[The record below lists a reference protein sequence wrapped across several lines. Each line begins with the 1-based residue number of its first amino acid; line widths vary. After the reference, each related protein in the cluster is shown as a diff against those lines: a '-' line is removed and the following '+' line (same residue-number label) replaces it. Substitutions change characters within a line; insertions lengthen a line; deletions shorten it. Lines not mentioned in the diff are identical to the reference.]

1 MPKHPER
8 KAERRAMPEAAATPP
23 LPPFQ
28 DPHGLVG
35 SKDGSLETAIGREV
49 REFRKR
55 QEMTVAELAKL
66 ADLSAGMLTKIKN
79 ASTSRSVATLQG
91 LSRALQLPATARFRK
106 HEGRRHA

>member
-35 SKDGSLETAIGREV
+35 SKDGSLETRTGSILATTKAASRLPSPAC
-49 REFRKR
+49 RKCP
-55 QEMTVAELAKL
+55 V
-66 ADLSAGMLTKIKN
+66 SMLRRVTTPSN
-79 ASTSRSVATLQG
+79 GARSFA
-91 LSRALQLPATARFRK
+91 
-106 HEGRRHA
+106 

>member
-8 KAERRAMPEAAATPP
+8 KAERRGMPEAAAKPAP
-23 LPPFQ
+23 PPFQ

-66 ADLSAGMLTKIKN
+66 AELSAGMLSKIEN
-79 ASTSRSVATLQG
+79 GMTSPSLATLQA
-91 LSRALQLPATARFRK
+91 LSASRWKTGVALWS
-106 HEGRRHA
+106 